1 MTDSQFARTPDPRL
15 ARQVPPRQ
23 APAHPTRQAPIGQAG
38 AAQVGSRQAA
48 AGRQAVPA
56 RQQAVPGRPVT
67 GQVPS
72 RAGQLAP
79 RQTPPARY
87 GQPVDPRLAANP
99 SFRRTVGAEIARH
112 AQQQQAYAVPQRR
125 TTAEDTALAT
135 LLRSRQR
142 AESARQ
148 DPRPAD
154 VTPRADSWM
163 RTSAWPDTSVDS
175 GRGDVI
181 EQLSA
186 RLVSAN
192 LWSVVEPLIP
202 PAKVRRQ
209 GGGRGRVS
217 NRAVFTAIVFVLSSG
232 CAWRHLPASFGVTVP
247 TVHRR
252 FQEWTDLGLWV
263 RLRRAV
269 AEGACGAEEIEWI
282 RAVLDAA
289 DRRAAK
295 AAS

>member
-23 APAHPTRQAPIGQAG
+23 VPQRQVPPRQA
-38 AAQVGSRQAA
+38 
-48 AGRQAVPA
+48 
-56 RQQAVPGRPVT
+56 
-67 GQVPS
+67 QVPV
-72 RAGQLAP
+72 
-79 RQTPPARY
+79 RY
-87 GQPVDPRLAANP
+87 GQPVDPRLAGSP

-112 AQQQQAYAVPQRR
+112 AQQHSAYAVPQRR

-148 DPRPAD
+148 DTRPVDGA
-154 VTPRADSWM
+154 PAQRQDSWM
-163 RTSAWPDTSVDS
+163 RAGVWPEHSCET

-181 EQLSA
+181 EQLSS
-186 RLVSAN
+186 RLVSPN
-192 LWSVVEPLIP
+192 LWAVVEPLIP

-209 GGGRGRVS
+209 GGGRGRVC

-263 RLRRAV
+263 RLRRAA
-269 AEGACGAEEIEWI
+269 AEGACGTDEIDWI

>member
-23 APAHPTRQAPIGQAG
+23 VPQRPVPPRQAP
-38 AAQVGSRQAA
+38 V
-48 AGRQAVPA
+48 
-56 RQQAVPGRPVT
+56 
-67 GQVPS
+67 GQV
-72 RAGQLAP
+72 
-79 RQTPPARY
+79 PPARY

-99 SFRRTVGAEIARH
+99 SFRRTVGAEIRH
-112 AQQQQAYAVPQRR
+112 AQQHSAYAVPQRR

-148 DPRPAD
+148 DTRPAD
-154 VTPRADSWM
+154 PAPRQDSWM
-163 RTSAWPDTSVDS
+163 RTSWPEHSAEP

-186 RLVSAN
+186 RLVSPN
-192 LWSVVEPLIP
+192 LWAAVEPLIP

-209 GGGRGRVS
+209 GGGRGRVC

-263 RLRRAV
+263 RLRRAA
-269 AEGACGAEEIEWI
+269 AEGACGTDEIDWI

>member
-1 MTDSQFARTPDPRL
+1 MTESQFARTPDPRL

-23 APAHPTRQAPIGQAG
+23 VPPRTVPPRQ
-38 AAQVGSRQAA
+38 
-48 AGRQAVPA
+48 
-56 RQQAVPGRPVT
+56 
-67 GQVPS
+67 GQVPV
-72 RAGQLAP
+72 
-79 RQTPPARY
+79 RY

-99 SFRRTVGAEIARH
+99 SFRRTVGAEITRH
-112 AQQQQAYAVPQRR
+112 AQQQAYAVPQRR

-148 DPRPAD
+148 DARLADAAPRQDA
-154 VTPRADSWM
+154 WM
-163 RTSAWPDTSVDS
+163 RAGAWPETSDP

-181 EQLSA
+181 DQLSA
-186 RLVSAN
+186 RLVSPN
-192 LWSVVEPLIP
+192 LWAVVEPLIP

-209 GGGRGRVS
+209 GGGRGRVC
-217 NRAVFTAIVFVLSSG
+217 NRSVFTAIVFVLSSG

-263 RLRRAV
+263 RLRRAM
-269 AEGACGAEEIEWI
+269 AEGACGTDELDWV

-295 AAS
+295 AAG

>member
-23 APAHPTRQAPIGQAG
+23 VPQRPLPPRQAP
-38 AAQVGSRQAA
+38 V
-48 AGRQAVPA
+48 
-56 RQQAVPGRPVT
+56 
-67 GQVPS
+67 GQV
-72 RAGQLAP
+72 
-79 RQTPPARY
+79 PARY

-99 SFRRTVGAEIARH
+99 SFRRTVGAEIRQ
-112 AQQQQAYAVPQRR
+112 AQQHSAYAVPQRR

-148 DPRPAD
+148 DARPAD
-154 VTPRADSWM
+154 AAPRQDSWM
-163 RTSAWPDTSVDS
+163 RTSWPEHGAEP

-186 RLVSAN
+186 RLVSPN
-192 LWSVVEPLIP
+192 LWAVIEPLIP

-209 GGGRGRVS
+209 GGGRGRVC
-217 NRAVFTAIVFVLSSG
+217 NRSVFTAIVFVLSSG

-263 RLRRAV
+263 RLRRAA
-269 AEGACGAEEIEWI
+269 AEGACGTEEIDWI

>member
-23 APAHPTRQAPIGQAG
+23 VPQRPVPP
-38 AAQVGSRQAA
+38 RQAA
-48 AGRQAVPA
+48 V
-56 RQQAVPGRPVT
+56 
-67 GQVPS
+67 GQV
-72 RAGQLAP
+72 
-79 RQTPPARY
+79 PARY

-112 AQQQQAYAVPQRR
+112 AQQHAAYAVPQRR

-148 DPRPAD
+148 DTRPAD
-154 VTPRADSWM
+154 TAPRQDAWM
-163 RTSAWPDTSVDS
+163 RASAWPEHTCET

-181 EQLSA
+181 DQLSA
-186 RLVSAN
+186 RLVSPN
-192 LWSVVEPLIP
+192 LWAVVEPLIP

-209 GGGRGRVS
+209 GGGRGRVC

-263 RLRRAV
+263 RLRRAA
-269 AEGACGAEEIEWI
+269 AEGACGTEEIDWI

-295 AAS
+295 AAG

>member
-23 APAHPTRQAPIGQAG
+23 AP
-38 AAQVGSRQAA
+38 
-48 AGRQAVPA
+48 
-56 RQQAVPGRPVT
+56 GRPV
-67 GQVPS
+67 P
-72 RAGQLAP
+72 P
-79 RQTPPARY
+79 RQTQVPVRQAQVPVRH

-99 SFRRTVGAEIARH
+99 SFRRTVGAEIARQ
-112 AQQQQAYAVPQRR
+112 AQQHQAQQHQAQQHQAYAVPQRR
-125 TTAEDTALAT
+125 SPAEDTALAT

-148 DPRPAD
+148 DTRPAD
-154 VTPRADSWM
+154 VAPRSDSWM
-163 RTSAWPDTSVDS
+163 RASAWPEHGVES

-192 LWSVVEPLIP
+192 LWAVIEPLIP

-217 NRAVFTAIVFVLSSG
+217 NRSVFTAIVFVLSSG

-263 RLRRAV
+263 RLRRAA
-269 AEGACGAEEIEWI
+269 AEGACGNDELDWV

-295 AAS
+295 AAAS

>member
-1 MTDSQFARTPDPRL
+1 
-15 ARQVPPRQ
+15 V
-23 APAHPTRQAPIGQAG
+23 
-38 AAQVGSRQAA
+38 
-48 AGRQAVPA
+48 
-56 RQQAVPGRPVT
+56 
-67 GQVPS
+67 
-72 RAGQLAP
+72 
-79 RQTPPARY
+79 RY

-112 AQQQQAYAVPQRR
+112 AQQHQAYAVPQRR

-148 DPRPAD
+148 DARPAG
-154 VTPRADSWM
+154 TAPRQDSWM
-163 RTSAWPDTSVDS
+163 RTASWPEHSCET

-181 EQLSA
+181 EQLSS
-186 RLVSAN
+186 RLVSPA
-192 LWSVVEPLIP
+192 LWAVVEPIIP
-202 PAKVRRQ
+202 AAKVRRQ
-209 GGGRGRVS
+209 GGGRGRVC

-263 RLRRAV
+263 RLRRAA
-269 AEGACGAEEIEWI
+269 AEGACGTDEIDWI

>member
-1 MTDSQFARTPDPRL
+1 MTESQYARTPDPRL

-23 APAHPTRQAPIGQAG
+23 VPQRSVPPRQ
-38 AAQVGSRQAA
+38 
-48 AGRQAVPA
+48 
-56 RQQAVPGRPVT
+56 
-67 GQVPS
+67 GQVP
-72 RAGQLAP
+72 
-79 RQTPPARY
+79 TRY
-87 GQPVDPRLAANP
+87 GQPVDPRLVNNP
-99 SFRRTVGAEIARH
+99 SFRRTVGAEIAR
-112 AQQQQAYAVPQRR
+112 AQHQGYAVPQRR

-148 DPRPAD
+148 DARPAD
-154 VTPRADSWM
+154 PARQESWTRASSWPEQP
-163 RTSAWPDTSVDS
+163 ADT

-181 EQLSA
+181 DQLAA
-186 RLVSAN
+186 RLVSPS
-192 LWSVVEPLIP
+192 LWAVVEPLIP

-217 NRAVFTAIVFVLSSG
+217 NRSVFTAIVFVLSSG

-263 RLRRAV
+263 RLRRAA
-269 AEGACGAEEIEWI
+269 AEGACGTDELDWV

-295 AAS
+295 AAG

>member
-23 APAHPTRQAPIGQAG
+23 
-38 AAQVGSRQAA
+38 
-48 AGRQAVPA
+48 VP
-56 RQQAVPGRPVT
+56 QRPVPPQQ
-67 GQVPS
+67 GQVPV
-72 RAGQLAP
+72 
-79 RQTPPARY
+79 RY

-112 AQQQQAYAVPQRR
+112 AQPHQAYAVPQRR

-148 DPRPAD
+148 DTRPAD
-154 VTPRADSWM
+154 AAPRQDSWM
-163 RTSAWPDTSVDS
+163 RTASWPEHSCET

-181 EQLSA
+181 EQLSS
-186 RLVSAN
+186 RLVSPK
-192 LWSVVEPLIP
+192 LWAVVEPIIP

-209 GGGRGRVS
+209 GGGRGRVC

-263 RLRRAV
+263 RLRRAA
-269 AEGACGAEEIEWI
+269 AEGACGTEELDWI

>member
-23 APAHPTRQAPIGQAG
+23 
-38 AAQVGSRQAA
+38 
-48 AGRQAVPA
+48 VP
-56 RQQAVPGRPVT
+56 QRPVAPRQ
-67 GQVPS
+67 GQVPV
-72 RAGQLAP
+72 
-79 RQTPPARY
+79 RY
-87 GQPVDPRLAANP
+87 GQPVDPRLAAAP

-112 AQQQQAYAVPQRR
+112 AQQHSAYAVPPRR
-125 TTAEDTALAT
+125 TTPEDAALAT

-154 VTPRADSWM
+154 AARQDSWM
-163 RTSAWPDTSVDS
+163 RASWPEPSAEP

-186 RLVSAN
+186 RLVSPN
-192 LWSVVEPLIP
+192 LWAVVEPLIP

-209 GGGRGRVS
+209 GGGRGRVC
-217 NRAVFTAIVFVLSSG
+217 NRSVFTAIVFVLSSG

-263 RLRRAV
+263 RLRRAA
-269 AEGACGAEEIEWI
+269 AEGACGADELDWI

-295 AAS
+295 AAG

>member
-23 APAHPTRQAPIGQAG
+23 VPQRPLPPRQAP
-38 AAQVGSRQAA
+38 V
-48 AGRQAVPA
+48 
-56 RQQAVPGRPVT
+56 
-67 GQVPS
+67 GQVP
-72 RAGQLAP
+72 
-79 RQTPPARY
+79 TRY
-87 GQPVDPRLAANP
+87 GQPVDPRLAGNP

-112 AQQQQAYAVPQRR
+112 AQQHSAYAVPQRR

-148 DPRPAD
+148 DTRPAD
-154 VTPRADSWM
+154 TAPRQDSWM
-163 RTSAWPDTSVDS
+163 RTSSWPEHSCET

-186 RLVSAN
+186 RLVSPS
-192 LWSVVEPLIP
+192 LWAVVEPIIP

-209 GGGRGRVS
+209 GGGRGRVC

-263 RLRRAV
+263 RLRRAA
-269 AEGACGAEEIEWI
+269 AEGACGTDEIDWI

>member
-15 ARQVPPRQ
+15 ARQVPARQVPQRQVPPRQ
-23 APAHPTRQAPIGQAG
+23 AP
-38 AAQVGSRQAA
+38 V
-48 AGRQAVPA
+48 
-56 RQQAVPGRPVT
+56 
-67 GQVPS
+67 
-72 RAGQLAP
+72 
-79 RQTPPARY
+79 PARY
-87 GQPVDPRLAANP
+87 GQPVDPRLAGSP

-112 AQQQQAYAVPQRR
+112 AQQHSAYAVPQRR

-148 DPRPAD
+148 DPRPVDGAPA
-154 VTPRADSWM
+154 PRQESWM
-163 RTSAWPDTSVDS
+163 RPGVWPEHNSEP

-181 EQLSA
+181 EQLSS
-186 RLVSAN
+186 RLVSPN
-192 LWSVVEPLIP
+192 LWAVVEPIIP

-209 GGGRGRVS
+209 GGGRGRVC
-217 NRAVFTAIVFVLSSG
+217 NRSVFTAIVFVLSSG

-263 RLRRAV
+263 RLRRAA
-269 AEGACGAEEIEWI
+269 AEGACGTDEIDWI

>member
-23 APAHPTRQAPIGQAG
+23 
-38 AAQVGSRQAA
+38 
-48 AGRQAVPA
+48 VP
-56 RQQAVPGRPVT
+56 QRPVPPRQ
-67 GQVPS
+67 GQVPV
-72 RAGQLAP
+72 
-79 RQTPPARY
+79 RY

-112 AQQQQAYAVPQRR
+112 AQQHQAYAVPQRR

-154 VTPRADSWM
+154 TAPRQDSWM
-163 RTSAWPDTSVDS
+163 RTAAWPEHGET

-192 LWSVVEPLIP
+192 LWAVVEPIIP

-209 GGGRGRVS
+209 GGGRGRVC

-263 RLRRAV
+263 RLRRAA
-269 AEGACGAEEIEWI
+269 AEGACGTDEIDWI

>member
-1 MTDSQFARTPDPRL
+1 MTDSQQFARTSDPRL

-23 APAHPTRQAPIGQAG
+23 
-38 AAQVGSRQAA
+38 
-48 AGRQAVPA
+48 
-56 RQQAVPGRPVT
+56 VPGRPVPPHQA
-67 GQVPS
+67 QVPV
-72 RAGQLAP
+72 
-79 RQTPPARY
+79 RY
-87 GQPVDPRLAANP
+87 GQPIDPRLVGTP

-112 AQQQQAYAVPQRR
+112 AQQAYAVPQRR
-125 TTAEDTALAT
+125 TTADDTALAT

-148 DPRPAD
+148 DTRPAD
-154 VTPRADSWM
+154 VAPRTESWM
-163 RTSAWPDTSVDS
+163 RSSAWPEPTAEP

-186 RLVSAN
+186 RLVPAN
-192 LWSVVEPLIP
+192 LWAVVEPLIP

-263 RLRRAV
+263 RLRRAA
-269 AEGACGAEEIEWI
+269 AEGACSGDELAWI

>member
-1 MTDSQFARTPDPRL
+1 MDPRL
-15 ARQVPPRQ
+15 A
-23 APAHPTRQAPIGQAG
+23 
-38 AAQVGSRQAA
+38 GS
-48 AGRQAVPA
+48 
-56 RQQAVPGRPVT
+56 
-67 GQVPS
+67 
-72 RAGQLAP
+72 
-79 RQTPPARY
+79 
-87 GQPVDPRLAANP
+87 P

-112 AQQQQAYAVPQRR
+112 AQQHSAYAVPQRR

-148 DPRPAD
+148 DTAARRRCPAPRQD
-154 VTPRADSWM
+154 TWM
-163 RTSAWPDTSVDS
+163 RGGVWPEPDCET

-181 EQLSA
+181 EQLSVAPGLA
-186 RLVSAN
+186 RTCGPS
-192 LWSVVEPLIP
+192 SSRIIP

-209 GGGRGRVS
+209 GGGRGRVC

-263 RLRRAV
+263 RLRRAA
-269 AEGACGAEEIEWI
+269 AEGACGTDEIDWI

>member
-23 APAHPTRQAPIGQAG
+23 VPQRPVPPRQAP
-38 AAQVGSRQAA
+38 V
-48 AGRQAVPA
+48 
-56 RQQAVPGRPVT
+56 
-67 GQVPS
+67 GQV
-72 RAGQLAP
+72 
-79 RQTPPARY
+79 PARY
-87 GQPVDPRLAANP
+87 GQPVDPRLQGNP

-112 AQQQQAYAVPQRR
+112 AQQHSAYAVPQRR

-148 DPRPAD
+148 DARPLDSAPRQ
-154 VTPRADSWM
+154 DSWM
-163 RTSAWPDTSVDS
+163 RGSSWPEHSCET

-181 EQLSA
+181 DQLSS
-186 RLVSAN
+186 RLVSPN
-192 LWSVVEPLIP
+192 LWAVVEPLIP

-209 GGGRGRVS
+209 GGGRGRVC

-263 RLRRAV
+263 RLRRAA
-269 AEGACGAEEIEWI
+269 AEGACGTDEIDWI

>member
-23 APAHPTRQAPIGQAG
+23 
-38 AAQVGSRQAA
+38 
-48 AGRQAVPA
+48 VP
-56 RQQAVPGRPVT
+56 QRPVPPRQ
-67 GQVPS
+67 GQVPV
-72 RAGQLAP
+72 
-79 RQTPPARY
+79 RY
-87 GQPVDPRLAANP
+87 GQPDDPRLAANP
-99 SFRRTVGAEIARH
+99 SFRRTVGAEISRQ
-112 AQQQQAYAVPQRR
+112 AQQHQAYAVPQRR

-154 VTPRADSWM
+154 APRQDSWM
-163 RTSAWPDTSVDS
+163 RTSSWPEHSCDTS
-175 GRGDVI
+175 RGDVI
-181 EQLSA
+181 EQLSS
-186 RLVSAN
+186 RLVSPN
-192 LWSVVEPLIP
+192 LWAVVEPIIP

-209 GGGRGRVS
+209 GGGRGRVC

-263 RLRRAV
+263 RLRRAA
-269 AEGACGAEEIEWI
+269 AEGACGTEELDWI

>member
-1 MTDSQFARTPDPRL
+1 MTESQFAARTPDPRL

-23 APAHPTRQAPIGQAG
+23 APQRPLPPRHVPS
-38 AAQVGSRQAA
+38 AQVPQ
-48 AGRQAVPA
+48 
-56 RQQAVPGRPVT
+56 
-67 GQVPS
+67 
-72 RAGQLAP
+72 
-79 RQTPPARY
+79 RY
-87 GQPVDPRLAANP
+87 GAPVDPRLAGSP

-112 AQQQQAYAVPQRR
+112 AQQQSAYAGTPQRR

-148 DPRPAD
+148 DTRNADCSAHGAPAQ
-154 VTPRADSWM
+154 RQDSWM
-163 RTSAWPDTSVDS
+163 RPGAWPEHSCDG

-181 EQLSA
+181 EQLSS
-186 RLVSAN
+186 RLVPPS
-192 LWSVVEPLIP
+192 LWAVVEPLIP

-209 GGGRGRVS
+209 GGGRGRVC

-263 RLRRAV
+263 RLRRA
-269 AEGACGAEEIEWI
+269 AMEGAAGTDEVDWI

>member
-23 APAHPTRQAPIGQAG
+23 VPQRPLPPRQAP
-38 AAQVGSRQAA
+38 V
-48 AGRQAVPA
+48 
-56 RQQAVPGRPVT
+56 
-67 GQVPS
+67 GQVP
-72 RAGQLAP
+72 
-79 RQTPPARY
+79 TRY
-87 GQPVDPRLAANP
+87 GQPVDPRLAGNP

-112 AQQQQAYAVPQRR
+112 AQQHSAYAVPQRR

-148 DPRPAD
+148 DARPVDSAPRQ
-154 VTPRADSWM
+154 DSWM
-163 RTSAWPDTSVDS
+163 RTSSWPEHSCET

-192 LWSVVEPLIP
+192 LWAVVEPIIP

-209 GGGRGRVS
+209 GGGRGRVC

-263 RLRRAV
+263 RLRRAA
-269 AEGACGAEEIEWI
+269 AEGACGTDEIDWI

>member
-23 APAHPTRQAPIGQAG
+23 
-38 AAQVGSRQAA
+38 
-48 AGRQAVPA
+48 
-56 RQQAVPGRPVT
+56 VPGRPVVPPR
-67 GQVPS
+67 QVPP
-72 RAGQLAP
+72 RPAAVGQIPP
-79 RQTPPARY
+79 RQVPPRQAAVGQAAVGQAPVRY
-87 GQPVDPRLAANP
+87 GQPVDPRNP
-99 SFRRTVGAEIARH
+99 SFRRTVGAEITRH
-112 AQQQQAYAVPQRR
+112 AQQHQAYAVPQRR
-125 TTAEDTALAT
+125 TPAEDTALAT

-154 VTPRADSWM
+154 LTPRPDPWM
-163 RTSAWPDTSVDS
+163 RTWPSEQEP

-181 EQLSA
+181 EQLSS

-192 LWSVVEPLIP
+192 LWAVVEPLIP

-209 GGGRGRVS
+209 GGGRGRVC
-217 NRAVFTAIVFVLSSG
+217 NRSVFTAIVFVLSSG

-263 RLRRAV
+263 RLRRAA
-269 AEGACGAEEIEWI
+269 AEGAFGADELDWV

-295 AAS
+295 AAG

>member
-23 APAHPTRQAPIGQAG
+23 
-38 AAQVGSRQAA
+38 
-48 AGRQAVPA
+48 
-56 RQQAVPGRPVT
+56 VPGRPV
-67 GQVPS
+67 P
-72 RAGQLAP
+72 P
-79 RQTPPARY
+79 RQPVVPPRQAAVGQAPVRY
-87 GQPVDPRLAANP
+87 GQPVDPRLAGTP

-112 AQQQQAYAVPQRR
+112 AQQQTYAVPQRR

-154 VTPRADSWM
+154 VTSRDSWM
-163 RTSAWPDTSVDS
+163 RASAWPETAVESS
-175 GRGDVI
+175 RGDVI

-192 LWSVVEPLIP
+192 LWAVIEPLIP

-209 GGGRGRVS
+209 GGGRGRVC
-217 NRAVFTAIVFVLSSG
+217 NRSVFTAIVFVLSSG

-252 FQEWTDLGLWV
+252 FQEWTDMGLWV
-263 RLRRAV
+263 RLRRAA
-269 AEGACGAEEIEWI
+269 AEGACGTEELDWI

-289 DRRAAK
+289 DRRATK
-295 AAS
+295 AAG

>member
-15 ARQVPPRQ
+15 ARQVPQRQVPQRPVPPRQ
-23 APAHPTRQAPIGQAG
+23 
-38 AAQVGSRQAA
+38 
-48 AGRQAVPA
+48 
-56 RQQAVPGRPVT
+56 
-67 GQVPS
+67 GQVPV
-72 RAGQLAP
+72 
-79 RQTPPARY
+79 RY
-87 GQPVDPRLAANP
+87 GQPVDPRLAGSP
-99 SFRRTVGAEIARH
+99 SFRRTVGAEISRH
-112 AQQQQAYAVPQRR
+112 AQQHPAYAVPQRR
-125 TTAEDTALAT
+125 PTAEDTALAT

-148 DPRPAD
+148 DTRPAD
-154 VTPRADSWM
+154 TPAPRQDSWM
-163 RTSAWPDTSVDS
+163 RAGVWPDRAGEP

-181 EQLSA
+181 DQLSS
-186 RLVSAN
+186 RLVSPA
-192 LWSVVEPLIP
+192 LWAVVEPLIP

-209 GGGRGRVS
+209 GGGRGRVC

-263 RLRRAV
+263 RLRRAA
-269 AEGACGAEEIEWI
+269 AEGACGTDEIDWI

>member
-23 APAHPTRQAPIGQAG
+23 VPQRPLPPRQAP
-38 AAQVGSRQAA
+38 V
-48 AGRQAVPA
+48 
-56 RQQAVPGRPVT
+56 
-67 GQVPS
+67 GQVP
-72 RAGQLAP
+72 
-79 RQTPPARY
+79 TRY

-112 AQQQQAYAVPQRR
+112 AQQHSAYAVPQRR

-148 DPRPAD
+148 DTRPAD
-154 VTPRADSWM
+154 TAPRQDSWM
-163 RTSAWPDTSVDS
+163 RASAWPEHSCEA

-181 EQLSA
+181 DQLSA
-186 RLVSAN
+186 RLVSPN
-192 LWSVVEPLIP
+192 LWAVVEPLIP

-209 GGGRGRVS
+209 GGGRGRVC

-263 RLRRAV
+263 RLRRAA
-269 AEGACGAEEIEWI
+269 AEGACGTDEIDWI

>member
-23 APAHPTRQAPIGQAG
+23 VPQRPVPPRQAP
-38 AAQVGSRQAA
+38 V
-48 AGRQAVPA
+48 
-56 RQQAVPGRPVT
+56 
-67 GQVPS
+67 GQVP
-72 RAGQLAP
+72 
-79 RQTPPARY
+79 TRY
-87 GQPVDPRLAANP
+87 GQPVDPRLQGNP

-112 AQQQQAYAVPQRR
+112 AQQHSAYAVPQRR

-148 DPRPAD
+148 DTRPVDAAPRQ
-154 VTPRADSWM
+154 DSWM
-163 RTSAWPDTSVDS
+163 RAASWPEHSCET

-181 EQLSA
+181 EQLSS
-186 RLVSAN
+186 RLVSPN
-192 LWSVVEPLIP
+192 LWAVVEPLIP

-209 GGGRGRVS
+209 GGGRGRVC

-263 RLRRAV
+263 RLRRAA
-269 AEGACGAEEIEWI
+269 AEGACGADEIDWI

>member
-1 MTDSQFARTPDPRL
+1 M
-15 ARQVPPRQ
+15 
-23 APAHPTRQAPIGQAG
+23 
-38 AAQVGSRQAA
+38 
-48 AGRQAVPA
+48 
-56 RQQAVPGRPVT
+56 
-67 GQVPS
+67 GQVP
-72 RAGQLAP
+72 
-79 RQTPPARY
+79 TRY
-87 GQPVDPRLAANP
+87 GQPVDPRLQNNP

-112 AQQQQAYAVPQRR
+112 AQQHQAYAVPQRR

-148 DPRPAD
+148 DQRPAD
-154 VTPRADSWM
+154 VAPRTDSWM
-163 RTSAWPDTSVDS
+163 RTAAWPSS
-175 GRGDVI
+175 SEHGAEAGRGDVI
-181 EQLSA
+181 EQLSS

-192 LWSVVEPLIP
+192 LWSLVEPLIP

-209 GGGRGRVS
+209 GGGRGRVC
-217 NRAVFTAIVFVLSSG
+217 NRSVFTAIVFVLSSG

-269 AEGACGAEEIEWI
+269 AEGACGADEVDWV

>member
-15 ARQVPPRQ
+15 SRQVPPRQ
-23 APAHPTRQAPIGQAG
+23 
-38 AAQVGSRQAA
+38 
-48 AGRQAVPA
+48 
-56 RQQAVPGRPVT
+56 VPGRPV
-67 GQVPS
+67 P
-72 RAGQLAP
+72 P
-79 RQTPPARY
+79 RQTPAGQIPPRQAAVSQVPVRY
-87 GQPVDPRLAANP
+87 GQPVDPRLAGNP

-112 AQQQQAYAVPQRR
+112 AQQHQAYAVPQRR

-148 DPRPAD
+148 DQRPTD
-154 VTPRADSWM
+154 VAQRPDSWM
-163 RTSAWPDTSVDS
+163 RTAAWPESGMES

-181 EQLSA
+181 DQLSA

-192 LWSVVEPLIP
+192 LWAVVEPLIP

-209 GGGRGRVS
+209 GGGRGRVCS
-217 NRAVFTAIVFVLSSG
+217 RSVFTAIVFVLSSG

-263 RLRRAV
+263 RLRRAA
-269 AEGACGAEEIEWI
+269 AEGACGTDEIDWI

>member
-23 APAHPTRQAPIGQAG
+23 
-38 AAQVGSRQAA
+38 
-48 AGRQAVPA
+48 
-56 RQQAVPGRPVT
+56 VPGRPVVPPR
-67 GQVPS
+67 QVP
-72 RAGQLAP
+72 P
-79 RQTPPARY
+79 RQAAVAQTPVRY
-87 GQPVDPRLAANP
+87 GQPVDPRLAGNP
-99 SFRRTVGAEIARH
+99 SFRRTVGAEITRH
-112 AQQQQAYAVPQRR
+112 AQQHQAYAVPQRR

-142 AESARQ
+142 AESVRQ

-154 VTPRADSWM
+154 LTARDSWM
-163 RTSAWPDTSVDS
+163 RTSAWPSEQEP

-192 LWSVVEPLIP
+192 LWAVVEPLIP

-209 GGGRGRVS
+209 GGGRGRVC
-217 NRAVFTAIVFVLSSG
+217 NRSVFTAIVFVLTSG

-263 RLRRAV
+263 RLRRAA
-269 AEGACGAEEIEWI
+269 AEGACGTDELDWV

>member
-1 MTDSQFARTPDPRL
+1 MTDSQFARNPDPRL

-23 APAHPTRQAPIGQAG
+23 
-38 AAQVGSRQAA
+38 
-48 AGRQAVPA
+48 VP
-56 RQQAVPGRPVT
+56 QRPVPPRQ
-67 GQVPS
+67 GQVPV
-72 RAGQLAP
+72 
-79 RQTPPARY
+79 RY
-87 GQPVDPRLAANP
+87 GQPVDPRLQGNP
-99 SFRRTVGAEIARH
+99 SFRRTVGAEITRH
-112 AQQQQAYAVPQRR
+112 TQQHSAYAVPQRR

-148 DPRPAD
+148 DTRPAD
-154 VTPRADSWM
+154 AASRQDSWA
-163 RTSAWPDTSVDS
+163 RASAWPEHAGET

-186 RLVSAN
+186 RLVPAS
-192 LWSVVEPLIP
+192 LWAVVEPLIP
-202 PAKVRRQ
+202 AAKVRRQ
-209 GGGRGRVS
+209 GGGRGRVC
-217 NRAVFTAIVFVLSSG
+217 NRSVFTAIVFVLSSG

-263 RLRRAV
+263 RLRRA
-269 AEGACGAEEIEWI
+269 AADGACGNDEIDWI

>member
-23 APAHPTRQAPIGQAG
+23 VPQRPIPPRQAQA
-38 AAQVGSRQAA
+38 
-48 AGRQAVPA
+48 
-56 RQQAVPGRPVT
+56 PV
-67 GQVPS
+67 
-72 RAGQLAP
+72 
-79 RQTPPARY
+79 RY

-112 AQQQQAYAVPQRR
+112 AQQHQAYAVPQRR

-154 VTPRADSWM
+154 TGPRHDSWM
-163 RTSAWPDTSVDS
+163 RTASWPEHTET

-181 EQLSA
+181 EQLSS
-186 RLVSAN
+186 RLVSPN
-192 LWSVVEPLIP
+192 LWAVIEPLIP

-209 GGGRGRVS
+209 GGGRGRVC
-217 NRAVFTAIVFVLSSG
+217 NRSVFTAIVFVLSSG

-263 RLRRAV
+263 RLRRAA
-269 AEGACGAEEIEWI
+269 AEGACGTDEIDWI

>member
-23 APAHPTRQAPIGQAG
+23 PAPTRQAATGQTPVSRPAAYG
-38 AAQVGSRQAA
+38 APRPATGQIPPRQA
-48 AGRQAVPA
+48 
-56 RQQAVPGRPVT
+56 PV
-67 GQVPS
+67 GQNPV
-72 RAGQLAP
+72 
-79 RQTPPARY
+79 RY

-112 AQQQQAYAVPQRR
+112 GQTYAVPQRR

-154 VTPRADSWM
+154 VTRADSWM
-163 RTSAWPDTSVDS
+163 RTSAWPETSVEP

-186 RLVSAN
+186 RLVPAG
-192 LWSVVEPLIP
+192 LWAVVEPLIP

-263 RLRRAV
+263 RLRRAA
-269 AEGACGAEEIEWI
+269 AEGACGTEEIDWI

-295 AAS
+295 AAG

>member
-1 MTDSQFARTPDPRL
+1 MTESQFAARTPDPRL
-15 ARQVPPRQ
+15 QRQV
-23 APAHPTRQAPIGQAG
+23 PTRQAPQRPLPPRHVPS
-38 AAQVGSRQAA
+38 AQVPQ
-48 AGRQAVPA
+48 
-56 RQQAVPGRPVT
+56 
-67 GQVPS
+67 
-72 RAGQLAP
+72 
-79 RQTPPARY
+79 RY
-87 GQPVDPRLAANP
+87 GAPVDPRLAGSP

-112 AQQQQAYAVPQRR
+112 AQQQAAYAGVPQRR

-148 DPRPAD
+148 DTRNAD
-154 VTPRADSWM
+154 CAAHGNAQRQDSWT
-163 RTSAWPDTSVDS
+163 RTGGWSEHSCDG

-181 EQLSA
+181 GQLSA
-186 RLVSAN
+186 RLVSPS
-192 LWSVVEPLIP
+192 LWAVVEPIIP

-209 GGGRGRVS
+209 GGGRGRVC

-252 FQEWTDLGLWV
+252 FQEWTDMGLWV

-269 AEGACGAEEIEWI
+269 LEGAAGAEEADWI

>member
-15 ARQVPPRQ
+15 ARQAPPRQVPQRPVPPRQ
-23 APAHPTRQAPIGQAG
+23 
-38 AAQVGSRQAA
+38 
-48 AGRQAVPA
+48 
-56 RQQAVPGRPVT
+56 
-67 GQVPS
+67 GQVPV
-72 RAGQLAP
+72 
-79 RQTPPARY
+79 RY

-99 SFRRTVGAEIARH
+99 SFRRTVGAEITRQ
-112 AQQQQAYAVPQRR
+112 AQQHQAYAVPQRR
-125 TTAEDTALAT
+125 TTADDTALAT

-148 DPRPAD
+148 DIRPAD
-154 VTPRADSWM
+154 GPRQDSWM
-163 RTSAWPDTSVDS
+163 RTASWPEHSCES

-192 LWSVVEPLIP
+192 LWAVVEPIIP

-209 GGGRGRVS
+209 GGGRGRVCDRS
-217 NRAVFTAIVFVLSSG
+217 VFTAIVFVLSSG

-252 FQEWTDLGLWV
+252 FQEWTDMGLWV
-263 RLRRAV
+263 RLRRAA
-269 AEGACGAEEIEWI
+269 AEGACGTDEIDWI

>member
-1 MTDSQFARTPDPRL
+1 MTDSQFARTPDPRP

-23 APAHPTRQAPIGQAG
+23 
-38 AAQVGSRQAA
+38 
-48 AGRQAVPA
+48 VP
-56 RQQAVPGRPVT
+56 QRPV
-67 GQVPS
+67 P
-72 RAGQLAP
+72 P
-79 RQTPPARY
+79 RQTQVPVRY
-87 GQPVDPRLAANP
+87 GQPVDPRLVGTT
-99 SFRRTVGAEIARH
+99 SFRRTVGAEIARGVQPH
-112 AQQQQAYAVPQRR
+112 QGYAVPPRR

-142 AESARQ
+142 AESLRQ

-154 VTPRADSWM
+154 AALRQDSWA
-163 RTSAWPDTSVDS
+163 RTPVWPEHAADS

-181 EQLSA
+181 DQLSA
-186 RLVSAN
+186 RLVSPN
-192 LWSVVEPLIP
+192 LWAVVEPLIP

-209 GGGRGRVS
+209 GGGRGRVC
-217 NRAVFTAIVFVLSSG
+217 NRSVFTAIVFVLSSG

-263 RLRRAV
+263 RLRRAA
-269 AEGACGAEEIEWI
+269 AEGACGTDELDWI

-295 AAS
+295 AAG

>member
-15 ARQVPPRQ
+15 ARHVPQRQVPQRPVPPRQ
-23 APAHPTRQAPIGQAG
+23 
-38 AAQVGSRQAA
+38 
-48 AGRQAVPA
+48 
-56 RQQAVPGRPVT
+56 
-67 GQVPS
+67 GQVPV
-72 RAGQLAP
+72 
-79 RQTPPARY
+79 RY
-87 GQPVDPRLAANP
+87 GQPVDPRLAGAP
-99 SFRRTVGAEIARH
+99 SFRRTVGAEISRH
-112 AQQQQAYAVPQRR
+112 AQQHSAYAVPQRR
-125 TTAEDTALAT
+125 PTAEDTALAT

-148 DPRPAD
+148 DTRPAD
-154 VTPRADSWM
+154 GPLPRQDSWM
-163 RTSAWPDTSVDS
+163 RAGVWPERTTEP

-181 EQLSA
+181 DQLSS
-186 RLVSAN
+186 RLVSSS
-192 LWSVVEPLIP
+192 LWAVVEPLIP

-209 GGGRGRVS
+209 GGGRGRVC

-232 CAWRHLPASFGVTVP
+232 CAWRHLPSSFGVTVP

-263 RLRRAV
+263 RLRRAA
-269 AEGACGAEEIEWI
+269 AEGACGTDEIDWI